1 MPLFLLG
8 RMNVIFRTL
17 RCHCFQLGRMN
28 IIFRTLRCHCFQ
40 LGRTNIGA
48 CKYVFLY
55 WTGIF

>member
-8 RMNVIFRTL
+8 RMNVIRTL
-17 RCHCFQLGRMN
+17 RCHYFQLGRMN
-28 IIFRTLRCHCFQ
+28 MIFRTLQCHYFQ
-40 LGRTNIGA
+40 LGRMNIGA

>member
-17 RCHCFQLGRMN
+17 QCRYFQLGRM
-28 IIFRTLRCHCFQ
+28 
-40 LGRTNIGA
+40 NIGA

-55 WTGIF
+55 LTGIF